1 MCVCVREERCVER
14 VMWLFM
20 SLCFRLHSF
29 ASKFVA
35 LLFFYSFVFFF
46 LFFFFLF
53 LDYIGFVF
61 FNK

>member
-1 MCVCVREERCVER
+1 VCVCVCEERCVES

-20 SLCFRLHSF
+20 SSLCFRLHSF

-35 LLFFYSFVFFF
+35 LLFF
-46 LFFFFLF
+46 LG
-53 LDYIGFVF
+53 GFWIIWDLSF

>member
-1 MCVCVREERCVER
+1 VCVCVCEERCVES

-20 SLCFRLHSF
+20 SSLCFRLHSF

-35 LLFFYSFVFFF
+35 LLFFLLICPF
-46 LFFFFLF
+46 LFFLG
-53 LDYIGFVF
+53 GFWIIWDLSF